1 MSTPRCNAGDVRR
14 VGKQVKWKY
23 FHILPQGRP
32 NPYNMSKLPTTT
44 RRITNL
50 ILQHLADHV
59 AVGDPLP
66 TEVRMTEVGQC
77 SRTVVRSMLRYFTQ
91 RGLIGGMKDR
101 YLRRKP
107 VPDDFFDVSE
117 LHSASENLQQVL
129 MERIYQRD
137 LPPGAEF
144 TEAELSRISGAS
156 TIAVREFLIAF
167 SRYGLIEKQPRGGWR
182 LCAFDP
188 GYAEELAEA
197 REMFELKAIEKV
209 GQLAP
214 DDPAFARLDEL
225 LARHEALDSL
235 PSSSRADFPALD
247 REFHTFL
254 IGLLKN
260 RFAENLNDIVSMV
273 FHYHYQWDKRDEV
286 PRNRYALQEHL
297 AILRALTERD
307 VPKAL
312 AAMRTH
318 LHSARSTMLRSI
330 SGRESRTVSH

>member
-1 MSTPRCNAGDVRR
+1 
-14 VGKQVKWKY
+14 
-23 FHILPQGRP
+23 
-32 NPYNMSKLPTTT
+32 MSKLPTTT
-44 RRITNL
+44 RRSTNFL
-50 ILQHLADHV
+50 LQYIADHV
-59 AVGDPLP
+59 AIGDPLP
-66 TEVRMTEVGQC
+66 TEVRMTELGQG
-77 SRTVVRSMLRYFTQ
+77 SRTAVRSALLYFAE

-107 VPDDFFDVSE
+107 MPDDFFDVSE
-117 LHSASENLQQVL
+117 LHSATENLQQVL

-144 TEAELSRISGAS
+144 TEADLSRVSGVS

-188 GYAEELAEA
+188 SYAEELAEA
-197 REMFELKAIEKV
+197 REMFELKAIEKIAR
-209 GQLAP
+209 LAA
-214 DDPAFARLDEL
+214 DDPAFARLDDL
-225 LARHEALDSL
+225 LARHKAIVSA
-235 PSSSRADFPALD
+235 PASSEVDFPALD

-273 FHYHYQWDKRDEV
+273 FHYHYQWDKRDEI
-286 PRNRYALQEHL
+286 PRNQYALQEHL
-297 AILRALTERD
+297 SILRALTAGD
-307 VPKAL
+307 MPSAL

-318 LHSARSTMLRSI
+318 LHSARRTMLHSI
-330 SGRESRTVSH
+330 SSRENKA